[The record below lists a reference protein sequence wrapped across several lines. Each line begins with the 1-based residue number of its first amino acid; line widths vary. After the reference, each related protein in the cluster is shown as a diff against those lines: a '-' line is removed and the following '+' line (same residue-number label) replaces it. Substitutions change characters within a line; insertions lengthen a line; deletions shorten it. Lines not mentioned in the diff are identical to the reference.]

1 MRTMPGF
8 WRCCPSF
15 RRGTSK
21 GERPFPRARSPNLPA
36 GCTGMSTVGRTCA
49 LPWRPGQARQRR
61 AAPPSLEEFRGVV
74 RPAPYRVEEK
84 AAELLSLLRAEGPRR
99 LTDLIRRSGSR
110 SEATATFLAL
120 LELCREGKI
129 HLAGEMDNPEVSWRS
144 GT

>member
-1 MRTMPGF
+1 
-8 WRCCPSF
+8 
-15 RRGTSK
+15 
-21 GERPFPRARSPNLPA
+21 
-36 GCTGMSTVGRTCA
+36 MSTVGRTCA
-49 LPWRPGQARQRR
+49 
-61 AAPPSLEEFRGVV
+61 

-99 LTDLIRRSGSR
+99 LTDLIRCSGSR